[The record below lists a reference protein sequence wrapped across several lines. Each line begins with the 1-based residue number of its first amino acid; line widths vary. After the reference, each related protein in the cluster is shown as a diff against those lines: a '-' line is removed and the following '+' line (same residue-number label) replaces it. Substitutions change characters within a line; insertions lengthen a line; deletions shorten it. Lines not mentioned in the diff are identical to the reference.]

1 MTKLIIKFMSSLCE
15 KFRDLNWKRITL
27 LSSCKTVWLLYT
39 SIPLCRIFLSIYKNK
54 RLGFFF
60 LQSCSSCN
68 FIVTYEIIITAHF
81 HTKANYG
88 KIPLFKVDIGS
99 NRYYSIVQEMSMPKK
114 MYMQHASN
122 NKLTFQNNVLNY
134 EEV

>member
-1 MTKLIIKFMSSLCE
+1 M
-15 KFRDLNWKRITL
+15 
-27 LSSCKTVWLLYT
+27 
-39 SIPLCRIFLSIYKNK
+39 
-54 RLGFFF
+54 GFFF
-60 LQSCSSCN
+60 FNPVHHAN

-99 NRYYSIVQEMSMPKK
+99 NTYYSIVQEMSMPKK